1 MLPKTP
7 IGRRE
12 FIRHASLVAG
22 TYYFGALS
30 HVVSAQTAV
39 RGDITENPGVFPQGV
54 ASADPQPDASLL
66 WTRAVPED
74 GAADSVDLIVQL
86 ARTLSFD
93 DLVLEQPVTAVADS
107 DYTVRV
113 LVEDLQPDTVYYY
126 RFIAGD
132 GSASRT
138 GRTLTAPLPD
148 ADRAVSFAFVSCQS
162 YHVGFFGTYRRLLN
176 DERERGE
183 AQRIDFVLHLGDYIY
198 ENLFSV
204 PGEPRHYQD
213 GSERVLPVFS
223 SGGVP
228 GTRNTV
234 AAATLD
240 DYREL
245 YKTYLSD
252 PDLQAARA
260 RYPFVCIWDD
270 HEIADDYWQS
280 YATGRSMPRR
290 RVEACKAWFEYVP
303 ALLSDSGSVGDVE
316 NEARDFEY
324 AEVKQEAPITPF
336 DDNFLSLEPNNRLAA
351 DAMTVYRSVRFG
363 RYVELLLTDLRSYRS
378 PHASLTRPMD
388 FLAGLAGPPDAAFPD
403 FGDEI
408 LAILAAGRTWA
419 DGNPPET
426 IDVNGMEIANPRRD
440 APPVTTLGAR
450 QKAWFKNCLGR
461 SDAVWKVWG
470 NSVPAIRLGL
480 DLSRI
485 DDRLRDTL
493 LWANTTWD
501 GYPNERTEMMAYLE
515 DTGITNVVS
524 LSGDRHM
531 HAAGL
536 VARDFRAEPVR
547 YVMPDFTVSSISTTT
562 RGEIPIPPIR
572 SLGEDFASLV
582 YYTVPEDD
590 GTQRRVP
597 NLNVTL
603 RHGVRS
609 GLAVAESG
617 DPAAAAEAV
626 HLTPNPHI
634 RYMETYAH
642 GYGIARFNAEAATV
656 EFVAIDPRTRL
667 EHFGLQG
674 PPAKYRVLHRVNAW
688 SAGEEPQL
696 EQVRSEG
703 EPIFG
708 DLS

>member
-1 MLPKTP
+1 MLPKAP

-12 FIRHASLVAG
+12 FIRYASLVAG
-22 TYYFGALS
+22 TYSFGAVS

-39 RGDITENPGVFPQGV
+39 RSDIAENPGVFPQGV
-54 ASADPQPDASLL
+54 ASADPQPDAILL

-74 GAADSVDLIVQL
+74 GAADSLDLIVQL
-86 ARTLSFD
+86 ARSPSFD
-93 DLVLEQPVTAVADS
+93 GLVLEQPVTAVADS

-176 DERERGE
+176 DEQERNE
-183 AQRIDFVLHLGDYIY
+183 DQRIDFVLHLGDYIY
-198 ENLFSV
+198 ENLFSL
-204 PGEPRHYQD
+204 PGEPRHYRD

-245 YKTYLSD
+245 YRTYLSD

-303 ALLSDSGSVGDVE
+303 ALLSDSGSVGEVE

-324 AEVKQEAPITPF
+324 AEVEQEAPITPF

-378 PHASLTRPMD
+378 PHASLAQPMD
-388 FLAGLAGPPDAAFPD
+388 FLAGQTGPPEVAFPD
-403 FGDEI
+403 FGDEV

-419 DGNPPET
+419 DGNPPDT
-426 IDVNGMEIANPRRD
+426 IDVNGTEIANPRRD

-501 GYPNERTEMMAYLE
+501 GYPNERNEMMAYLE

-536 VARDFRAEPVR
+536 VARDFRAEPLR

-562 RGEIPIPPIR
+562 RGEIPVPPIR

-590 GTQRRVP
+590 GTERRVP

-603 RHGVRS
+603 RHGIRS

-617 DPAAAAEAV
+617 DPAAAAEAA
-626 HLTPNPHI
+626 HMTPNPHI
-634 RYMETYAH
+634 RYLETYAH

-656 EFVAIDPRTRL
+656 EFVAIDPPTRH

-674 PPAKYRVLHRVNAW
+674 PPAKHRVLHRVNTW
-688 SAGEEPQL
+688 STGEEPQL
-696 EQVRSEG
+696 ERVRSEG

>member
-1 MLPKTP
+1 MLPRTP

-12 FIRHASLVAG
+12 FIRYASLVAG
-22 TYYFGALS
+22 TYSFGALS
-30 HVVSAQTAV
+30 HVVSAQTAE
-39 RGDITENPGVFPQGV
+39 RSGFTENLGMFPQGV
-54 ASADPQPDASLL
+54 ASADPQPDAILL

-74 GAADSVDLIVQL
+74 AAADSIDLIVQL
-86 ARTLSFD
+86 ARTPSFD
-93 DLVLEQPVTAVADS
+93 ELVLEQPVTAVADS

-113 LVEDLQPDTVYYY
+113 LVEELEPDTVYYY

-132 GSASRT
+132 GAASRT

-148 ADRAVSFAFVSCQS
+148 ADRAVSIAFVSCQS
-162 YHVGFFGTYRRLLN
+162 YRVGFFGTYRRLLN
-176 DERERGE
+176 DDRENGE
-183 AQRIDFVLHLGDYIY
+183 DQRIDFVLHLGDYIY
-198 ENLFSV
+198 ENVFPGS
-204 PGEPRHYQD
+204 GEPRYYQD
-213 GSERVLPVFS
+213 GSERVPLVFP

-234 AAATLD
+234 AAATLE
-240 DYREL
+240 DYRGL
-245 YKTYLSD
+245 YKTFLSD

-260 RYPFVCIWDD
+260 QYPFVCIWDD
-270 HEIADDYWQS
+270 HEIADNYWQS
-280 YATGRSMPRR
+280 YAAGRSMPRR

-316 NEARDFEY
+316 NEALDFEY
-324 AEVKQEAPITPF
+324 AEVEEEAPITPF
-336 DDNFLSLEPNNRLAA
+336 DDNFQSLEPNHRLAA
-351 DAMTVYRSVRFG
+351 DTMTVYRSVRFG

-378 PHASLTRPMD
+378 PHASLSRPTD
-388 FLAGLAGPPDAAFPD
+388 FLDGPAGPPDVAYPD
-403 FGDEI
+403 FGDEV

-426 IDVNGMEIANPRRD
+426 IDVNGTEIANPRRD

-450 QKAWFKNCLGR
+450 QKAWFKNCLDR

-493 LWANTTWD
+493 LWADTTWD
-501 GYPNERTEMMAYLE
+501 GYPNERNEMMAYLE
-515 DTGITNVVS
+515 EMGITNVVS

-536 VARDFRAEPVR
+536 VARDFLAEPLR
-547 YVMPDFTVSSISTTT
+547 YVIPDFTVSSISTTT
-562 RGEIPIPPIR
+562 RGEIPVPPIR
-572 SLGEDFASLV
+572 DLGEDFASLV
-582 YYTVPEDD
+582 NYTVQEDD
-590 GTQRRVP
+590 GTERRVP

-603 RHGVRS
+603 RHGIRS
-609 GLAVAESG
+609 GLAVAESR
-617 DPAAAAEAV
+617 DPAAAAEAA

-634 RYMETYAH
+634 RYLETYAH
-642 GYGIARFNAEAATV
+642 GYGIARFNAQAATV
-656 EFVAIDPRTRL
+656 EFVAIDPSTRH

-674 PPAKYRVLHRVNAW
+674 PPAKHRVLHRVDAW
-688 SAGEEPQL
+688 RAGEEPQL
-696 EQVRSEG
+696 ERVRSEG